1 MKKILLITVGI
12 LGTLVL
18 LFFIL
23 NRIYRLVTIDE
34 NLDEKITNG
43 AIILDVRT
51 EKERNTGY
59 IEGSKHIS
67 LGTIRERYVELD
79 TALTYITY
87 CSHGIRSV
95 EVKNILKEKGFRK
108 VYNGGALSDLQNI
121 IDKANQKND
130 SSPIF

>member
-1 MKKILLITVGI
+1 MKKIVLITSGV

-18 LFFIL
+18 CFFIF
-23 NRIYRLVTIDE
+23 NRIYRLATIDKP
-34 NLDEKITNG
+34 LGGKIENG

-51 EKERNTGY
+51 ERERKAGY
-59 IEGSKHIS
+59 ILGSKHIS

-95 EVKNILKEKGFRK
+95 EVKNILKEKGFKK
-108 VYNGGALSDLQNI
+108 VYNGGALSDLQAI
-121 IDKANQKND
+121 IDQVNQKSTN
-130 SSPIF
+130 

>member
-1 MKKILLITVGI
+1 MKTLLLITVGA

-18 LFFIL
+18 LFFIF
-23 NRIYRLVTIDE
+23 NRIYRSTTIDKY
-34 NLDEKITNG
+34 LDKKVTNG

-51 EKERNTGY
+51 ERERNTGY

-95 EVKNILKEKGFRK
+95 EVKKILKEKGFKK
-108 VYNGGALSDLQNI
+108 VYNGGALSDLQKI
-121 IDKANQKND
+121 INEVNQIR
-130 SSPIF
+130 PIN